1 MAAAKALLNAAGLR
15 CSNNTLLK
23 KSTATEHATSS
34 SSTATEHA
42 ISSSPLD
49 LLAST
54 DDVSRLS
61 ITGLAMS
68 TSKLQASASEVGY
81 YNGME
86 KIVAL
91 LLWMAQ
97 DFQSNIHIDAIL
109 IEALEVV
116 IKHVDSLHTASVA
129 KLSKLID
136 IMMLHKNGSP
146 KDANETLTFMRR
158 LAKIREELRA
168 TSSDNATERVESSDN
183 GTERVAS
190 SANATERGELNAQ
203 QVSLCYRRFARSF
216 LTHDLLPHQKQN
228 QKYRLRNNLSTFQ
241 RSFINNLLHKFL
253 GDKKVAF
260 LIWQHGIPSIADM
273 GHATERPGREH
284 ATERPGRVT
293 TNRAGSLIE
302 EVDTGAGERQVP
314 PMSSPSSPALLYP
327 PLSREEIFR
336 AHRDSDGKIR
346 KFIPGPFRVLTK
358 EEAEAQSDKI
368 YPMEGDD
375 DNRWNPITK
384 DPDQEWFGG
393 PFVKAIAAEKS
404 LALGMLQS
412 GLDECLQWYSCLA
425 NAIVDHQ
432 SQEGFDAQVAASSLD
447 EQERQRQQTRRQ
459 ALQKA
464 RDALRRGAALAQQRD
479 DRKRTYDEMNVAEQ
493 KDLDDFDTGKTKR
506 EKQRSTTQKLKPFR
520 GKLQINECMNRSAA
534 PASSDA
540 SGPPEG
546 PREAYVWD
554 PGHQQ
559 WRCRVCNGGGGKGTL
574 ATEDHLKCDKH
585 LKRIW
590 DEWYLKHS
598 TVPMVL

>member
-1 MAAAKALLNAAGLR
+1 MF
-15 CSNNTLLK
+15 
-23 KSTATEHATSS
+23 
-34 SSTATEHA
+34 
-42 ISSSPLD
+42 
-49 LLAST
+49 
-54 DDVSRLS
+54 
-61 ITGLAMS
+61 

-81 YNGME
+81 YNGIE

-91 LLWMAQ
+91 LLWMAR

-109 IEALEVV
+109 IEALDVV
-116 IKHVDSLHTASVA
+116 IKHIDSLHTASVA

-183 GTERVAS
+183 GTERVES
-190 SANATERGELNAQ
+190 SANATERGELDEE
-203 QVSLCYRRFARSF
+203 QVSLCYRRFGRSL
-216 LTHDLLPHQKQN
+216 LTHDLLPHQKQDK
-228 QKYRLRNNLSTFQ
+228 KYCLRNNFDGDTHLSTFQ

-273 GHATERPGREH
+273 GHATERPGRGH

-293 TNRAGSLIE
+293 TNREGPLIE

-314 PMSSPSSPALLYP
+314 PMSSPSPPALLYP
-327 PLSREEIFR
+327 PLSREEVSR
-336 AHRDSDGKIR
+336 AHRDSDGNIR

-358 EEAEAQSDKI
+358 EEAAAQSDKI

-393 PFVKAIAAEKS
+393 PFVQAIAAEKS
-404 LALGMLQS
+404 LDMGMLQS
-412 GLDECLQWYSCLA
+412 GLDGCLQWYSCLA

-432 SQEGFDAQVAASSLD
+432 SQEGFDAQVSASSLD
-447 EQERQRQQTRRQ
+447 EQERQRQQRRRE

-464 RDALRRGAALAQQRD
+464 RDALRRGAVLAKERK
-479 DRKRTYDEMNVAEQ
+479 DRKRSYDEMNDAEQ
-493 KDLDDFDTGKTKR
+493 KIVEDYETGRTKKQ
-506 EKQRSTTQKLKPFR
+506 KQRSTTPRLKPFR
-520 GKLQINECMNRSAA
+520 CKLQIN
-534 PASSDA
+534 D
-540 SGPPEG
+540 
-546 PREAYVWD
+546 
-554 PGHQQ
+554 
-559 WRCRVCNGGGGKGTL
+559 
-574 ATEDHLKCDKH
+574 
-585 LKRIW
+585 
-590 DEWYLKHS
+590 
-598 TVPMVL
+598 

>member
-1 MAAAKALLNAAGLR
+1 
-15 CSNNTLLK
+15 
-23 KSTATEHATSS
+23 
-34 SSTATEHA
+34 
-42 ISSSPLD
+42 
-49 LLAST
+49 
-54 DDVSRLS
+54 
-61 ITGLAMS
+61 
-68 TSKLQASASEVGY
+68 
-81 YNGME
+81 
-86 KIVAL
+86 
-91 LLWMAQ
+91 
-97 DFQSNIHIDAIL
+97 
-109 IEALEVV
+109 
-116 IKHVDSLHTASVA
+116 
-129 KLSKLID
+129 
-136 IMMLHKNGSP
+136 
-146 KDANETLTFMRR
+146 
-158 LAKIREELRA
+158 
-168 TSSDNATERVESSDN
+168 
-183 GTERVAS
+183 
-190 SANATERGELNAQ
+190 
-203 QVSLCYRRFARSF
+203 
-216 LTHDLLPHQKQN
+216 
-228 QKYRLRNNLSTFQ
+228 
-241 RSFINNLLHKFL
+241 
-253 GDKKVAF
+253 
-260 LIWQHGIPSIADM
+260 M
-273 GHATERPGREH
+273 GHATERPGRGH

-293 TNRAGSLIE
+293 TNRAGPLIE

-327 PLSREEIFR
+327 PLSREEVFR
-336 AHRDSDGKIR
+336 ALRDSDGNIR

-432 SQEGFDAQVAASSLD
+432 TQEGFDAQVAASSLD

-506 EKQRSTTQKLKPFR
+506 EMQRSTTQKLKLFR
-520 GKLQINECMNRSAA
+520 GKLQINKCMNRSAA

-574 ATEDHLKCDKH
+574 ATEEHLKCDKH

-590 DEWYLKHS
+590 DEWYLNQS
-598 TVPMVL
+598 TVPVVL